1 MSGRRKEYPNNWKAI
16 KDAPTE
22 YFEGCSWEEFEIFKL
37 NGWEIPSSHECII
50 RAEHKDTGKITEH
63 SYRRASA
70 AQDRLLKYLRD
81 GKHILTVC
89 NSDAIHLLK
98 TTDYD
103 PDAD

>member
-1 MSGRRKEYPNNWKAI
+1 MSGKKEFPNNWKAI

-37 NGWEIPSSHECII
+37 NGWELPSSIECII
-50 RAEHKDTGKITEH
+50 RAEHKDTGAITEH
-63 SYRRASA
+63 SYQRAHA
-70 AQDRLLKYLRD
+70 AQERLINYLKD

-98 TTDYD
+98 TTDHD
-103 PDAD
+103 TDAN